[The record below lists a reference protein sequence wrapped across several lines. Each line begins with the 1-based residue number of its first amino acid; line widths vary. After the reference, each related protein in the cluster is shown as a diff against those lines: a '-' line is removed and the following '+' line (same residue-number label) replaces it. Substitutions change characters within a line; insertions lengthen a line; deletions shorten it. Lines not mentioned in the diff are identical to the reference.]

1 MIQSTNV
8 FAALETL
15 RKKKKSEKSSKSK
28 GLSSKSQ
35 GKEAEEPTPVFW
47 NPTPLTVKSWA
58 DVDDEDDDDYYATT
72 APIQPVWGTAESESK
87 EAPVEESESEEDI
100 LDEGDEEVEEEH
112 DQESEVQVP
121 PEPEVMKAP
130 EVSSAPKEAEKQL
143 SKKELKKKDLAEF
156 EAMLADFRVDPQTD
170 NAQDELRDAT
180 KVKKDGDA
188 GGVGDDEKKESLPLE
203 SKSAK
208 KKKKKDKSS
217 REVREPEDQPNS
229 SNVTNG
235 LGENAG
241 AENAE
246 EDASAMDVKERL
258 KKMAS
263 VKKKKSNKELDGAS
277 KAAAIEAAAR
287 SAKLAAAKKKEK
299 NHYNQQPVR

>member
-1 MIQSTNV
+1 
-8 FAALETL
+8 
-15 RKKKKSEKSSKSK
+15 
-28 GLSSKSQ
+28 
-35 GKEAEEPTPVFW
+35 
-47 NPTPLTVKSWA
+47 
-58 DVDDEDDDDYYATT
+58 
-72 APIQPVWGTAESESK
+72 
-87 EAPVEESESEEDI
+87 
-100 LDEGDEEVEEEH
+100 
-112 DQESEVQVP
+112 
-121 PEPEVMKAP
+121 
-130 EVSSAPKEAEKQL
+130 
-143 SKKELKKKDLAEF
+143 
-156 EAMLADFRVDPQTD
+156 MLAMKILFVHSISLCFCLKDVFYTSGHFFCKYITMFIGFLTF
-170 NAQDELRDAT
+170 ADAT

-188 GGVGDDEKKESLPLE
+188 SGVGDDEKKESLPLE

-217 REVREPEDQPNS
+217 REVREQEDQPNS
-229 SNVTNG
+229 SDVTNG

-246 EDASAMDVKERL
+246 EDASVMDVKERL

-263 VKKKKSNKELDGAS
+263 VKKKKSNKELDSAS